1 MDEIDRAILR
11 ELQIDGRIAYAELG
25 PKVGLSASAARQRL
39 QRLLDSQ
46 AVQVVGVTD
55 PMGMGGQAMAL
66 LGIAVDGDPRAVADA
81 LAERAEVVYAVLTS
95 GASTCSPRSCVPDRG
110 ICWTSSTTSYGRSRA
125 SGRCS
130 RSPTSGFTRTGS
142 CGTWAEPPPAVAT
155 VRQPNRR
162 RARAPRGERRLL
174 RH

>member
-25 PKVGLSASAARQRL
+25 PRVGLSASAARQRL

-66 LGIAVDGDPRAVADA
+66 LGIGVDGDPRVVADA
-81 LAERAEVVYAVLTS
+81 LAERAEVVYSVLTS
-95 GASTCSPRSCVPDRG
+95 GGFDLFAEVVCPGPRDLLDFVNDVVRPIEG
-110 ICWTSSTTSYGRSRA
+110 
-125 SGRCS
+125 
-130 RSPTSGFTRTGS
+130 
-142 CGTWAEPPPAVAT
+142 
-155 VRQPNRR
+155 VRQVQSFPYFGIHTHRFLWNV
-162 RARAPRGERRLL
+162 G
-174 RH
+174 

>member
-95 GASTCSPRSCVPDRG
+95 GGFDLFAEVVCPGPRDLLDFVND
-110 ICWTSSTTSYGRSRA
+110 
-125 SGRCS
+125 
-130 RSPTSGFTRTGS
+130 
-142 CGTWAEPPPAVAT
+142 V
-155 VRQPNRR
+155 VRQIEGVRQVQSFPYFGIHTHRFLWNV
-162 RARAPRGERRLL
+162 G
-174 RH
+174 

>member
-81 LAERAEVVYAVLTS
+81 LAERAEVVYSVLTS
-95 GASTCSPRSCVPDRG
+95 GGFDLFAEVVCPVPRDLLDFVND
-110 ICWTSSTTSYGRSRA
+110 
-125 SGRCS
+125 
-130 RSPTSGFTRTGS
+130 
-142 CGTWAEPPPAVAT
+142 V
-155 VRQPNRR
+155 VRQIEGVRQVQSFPYFGIHTHRFLWNV
-162 RARAPRGERRLL
+162 G
-174 RH
+174 